1 MCGDIMVIETKR
13 LILREL
19 SHDDFD
25 TLYDIL
31 SDFETMKYYPSPYDK
46 NGVERWIN
54 WSIENYKTFGFG
66 LWAVVLKE
74 TNEMIG
80 DCGLTMQIINKKIR
94 PEIGYHLNKK
104 YHNQGYATEAAKA
117 VKDYIFINTTFNT
130 LYTYTN
136 ADNAA
141 SSSVALKNGMS
152 LIEEY
157 SDNDEKLKVYAITR
171 EGWLK
176 DKEI

>member
-19 SHDDFD
+19 TNDDFD
-25 TLYDIL
+25 SLFEIL
-31 SDFETMKYYPSPYDK
+31 SDSETMKHYPAPYDK
-46 NGVERWIN
+46 NGVDRWIN

-66 LWAVVLKE
+66 LWAVVLKD
-74 TNEMIG
+74 NNQMIG

-94 PEIGYHLNKK
+94 PEIGYHINKK

-117 VKDYIFINTTFNT
+117 VKDYIFNNTTFNT

-136 ADNAA
+136 AENIA
-141 SSSVALKNGMS
+141 SYSVAIKNGMK
-152 LIEEY
+152 LVEEY
-157 SDNDEKLKVYAITR
+157 IDSNNENLKVYMISK
-171 EGWLK
+171 EEWLK
-176 DKEI
+176 GR